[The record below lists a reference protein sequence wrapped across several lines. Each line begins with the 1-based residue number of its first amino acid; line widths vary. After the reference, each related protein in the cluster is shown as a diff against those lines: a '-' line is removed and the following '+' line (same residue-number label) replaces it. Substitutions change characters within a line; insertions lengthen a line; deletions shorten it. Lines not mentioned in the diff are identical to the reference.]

1 MSIRKKILYVI
12 LLVVMAACS
21 TSMFFSF
28 QPKSAAA
35 WTGTKLIT
43 ISSDTTWDNI
53 RLNPDTTYEIKKG
66 VTVTLVGT
74 ITVRGNITITGGTIR
89 TTPDAKG
96 YFDAGYEY
104 TTFTLNDVTIDGEGN
119 EYSDPII
126 KNGNSKTIINLNRCT
141 IKDYKIKKNNGSG
154 IIKLYG
160 SALNITNSTITG
172 CTGGVGMIT
181 TDAGADSVNKIKI
194 TSSNITDNKNRVFS
208 GISMDITIDGGTFE
222 NNDGGLIAVR
232 KAYSTSP
239 MVTINGG
246 TFKNN
251 SAKNGGV
258 ISSNGSTVTING
270 GNFTNNS
277 ATDKGGVIYNSTAES
292 RVYLYGGYF
301 ADNTANGSP
310 NDIYN
315 ADNAAIDLN
324 IGSANVPTRTGYT
337 YGGWKDNNGNIYNKA
352 NHLYSV
358 SGANN
363 GLTVIWNANSYNIN
377 YSGMEGATLSPKPTA
392 HVYGT
397 NTAIANP
404 VKTGYTFNG
413 WKVNGGAA
421 VKNLTLGATD
431 YTNVISLQATWSA
444 NKYTVA
450 FDKQNGTGGST
461 SAAVTFNSAMPAI
474 TVPTRTGYTFGGYYT
489 AKNGGG
495 TQYYTSSGASAKNWN
510 IAANTT
516 LYAKWTAKTYTVTF
530 DKQNGTGGSASVTAT
545 FNGAMPA
552 ITVPTRTGYTFGGY
566 YTAKNGGGTQYY
578 TASGASAKNWN
589 ITANTTLYA
598 KWTANTYTI
607 TYNANKPGR
616 ASASIAGSTAKST
629 HTYDVAKSLTANGYS
644 LVGWT
649 FRGWATSANGAVLYG
664 DEDTVKNLTST
675 ANGTYNLYAVWEANK
690 YTVTFV
696 TEGGSSVSPAEATF
710 DSGLPTIG
718 LPTRAGYMFGGF
730 YTAKNGGGTRYYTA
744 SGASAKNWNI
754 AANTTLYAKWTA
766 NTYTI
771 TYNANKPS
779 RASASIAGSTAK
791 STHTYDVA
799 KSLTAN
805 GYSLVGWTFRGWA
818 TSANGAV
825 LYGDEDTVKN
835 LTSTANGT
843 YNLYA
848 VWEANKYTV
857 TFVTAGGSS
866 VSPVEATFDSG
877 LPTIGLPTR
886 AGYMF
891 DGFYTAKNGGGTQ
904 YYKADGT
911 AETDKYKVAGN
922 LTLFAKWIPVSYTI
936 AFYDGDTFIKKTE
949 NVVYGAEITL
959 PSAEALGLT
968 RKNYNF
974 VGWNLYSDQTWAM
987 YKADTVYTGGFAEEN
1002 GKTVILRAA
1011 WEEKNVYPIYFDA
1024 NGGMGAPATA
1034 MAHEGET
1041 VLLGAGVPV
1050 RQNHTFIGWATD
1062 ASAENAEYLPN
1073 AEFTMDN
1080 SPVTLYAVWK
1090 HNPALTY
1097 NANGGSFASAVA
1109 VTYPAAGAEVTVA
1122 DMPPQL
1128 EGHEFIG
1135 WKIGADGT
1143 VTYCAGEKFTMPDT
1157 DTVLYAVWQK
1167 KTYPVTATVAD
1178 GYSVVGLNDSYKF
1191 GDVALF
1197 TVTGG
1202 SVKVYADGELL
1213 TASET
1218 GKYSFIIDGAT
1229 SVLVVADDGSRF
1241 SVVYNANG
1249 GSGAPVDANIYQADT
1264 SATVSSASPLRLGY
1278 TFLGWTKKPTAST
1291 AELVG
1296 GETVTLADKDLVLYA
1311 VWKANTYTV
1320 KYNAFGGFGSMSADA
1335 FTFDVESVLK
1345 KNAFT
1350 KEGHTFTGW
1359 ALSAN
1364 GNAVYNDCET
1374 VFNLCSEDGG
1384 EITLYAVWKAIV
1396 TNIELVWDETVRDS
1410 FAISYGGTFSS
1421 TGRVTPVKNGYTFGG
1436 YYTGREG
1443 GGEQIFDENLNVV
1456 YANNWDKNEEKITL
1470 YAYWVP
1476 NSETLTAQ
1484 IRELKNANAALTD
1497 DIDALKN
1504 DNLSMSGS
1512 ITALSA
1518 SLETAQNTIDSLGD
1532 TYATDGEL
1540 ASAVAALKKK
1550 IEEAKNALN
1559 AKVNEVQ
1566 TNLDKAVSDLTKTVG
1581 DNKSDIEG
1589 KLAAVKEAYEAA
1601 DAVIDSGIAALQ
1613 TKDGELEESIA
1624 NLKTTSE
1631 KADSDL
1637 KAAIDK
1643 VQTNLDKAVSDLTKT
1658 IGENKTDIEGKL
1670 AAVKEAYEAA
1680 DAVINSGIAA
1690 LQTKDGELEES
1701 IANLKTTSEKADSD
1715 LKAAIDKVQTNLDK
1729 AVNNL
1734 SKTVGENKTD
1744 IEGKLAAVK
1753 EAYEAADAVINSGI
1767 AALQTKDGELEESI
1781 ANLKTSSEK
1790 ADSDLKAAID
1800 KVQTNLDK
1808 AVNDLTKTVGDNK
1821 SDIEGKLAAVKEACE
1836 AADAVINSGIAALQ
1850 TKDGELEE
1858 SIANLKTSSEKADS
1872 DLKAAIDK
1880 VQTNLDKAVNDLTK
1894 TVGDNK
1900 SDIEG
1905 KLAAVKEACEAA
1917 DAVINSG
1924 IAALQ
1929 TKDGELEE
1937 SIANL
1942 KTSSEKADSDL
1953 KAAIDKVQTNLDKA
1967 VNDLTK
1973 TVGDNKSDIEG
1984 KLAAVKEAYEAAD
1997 AVINGNLKVLNVNLE
2012 NEVSML
2018 EKAYKE
2024 ADNALAEAIKKVQA
2038 NLDEAKRQL
2047 ENKDNELSN
2056 DIKIL
2061 RDTTKNM
2068 MIALIVIGGVLLLI
2082 GVSVVVL
2089 FVKRKVG
2096 GSEKS

>member
-89 TTPDAKG
+89 TTPDAEG

-104 TTFTLNDVTIDGEGN
+104 TFTLNDVTIDGEGN
-119 EYSDPII
+119 EYSHPII

-181 TDAGADSVNKIKI
+181 TDAGADAVNKIKI
-194 TSSNITDNKNRVFS
+194 TSSNITDNKSRVFS
-208 GISMDITIDGGTFE
+208 GGSMDITIDGGTFE

-232 KAYSTSP
+232 KLYSTGS

-258 ISSNGSTVTING
+258 ISSSGSTVTING

-315 ADNAAIDLN
+315 GENAAIDLN
-324 IGSANVPTRTGYT
+324 IGSANVPVRTGYT

-352 NHLYSV
+352 NRLYSV

-363 GLTVIWNANSYNIN
+363 GLTVIWNAKSYNIN
-377 YSGMEGATLSPKPTA
+377 YSGMEGATLSPMPTA

-397 NTAIANP
+397 NTAIADP

-444 NKYTVA
+444 NKYTAA

-461 SAAVTFNSAMPAI
+461 SAVVTFNSAMPAI
-474 TVPTRTGYTFGGYYT
+474 TIPTRTGYTFGGYYT

-495 TQYYTSSGASAKNWN
+495 VQYYTSSGASAKNWN

-530 DKQNGTGGSASVTAT
+530 DKQNGTGGSTSVAAT

-566 YTAKNGGGTQYY
+566 YTAKNGGGVQYY
-578 TASGASAKNWN
+578 TSSGASAKNWN
-589 ITANTTLYA
+589 IAANTTLYA
-598 KWTANTYTI
+598 KWTTNTYTI

-649 FRGWATSANGAVLYG
+649 FKGWATSANGAVLYG

-718 LPTRAGYMFGGF
+718 LPTRAGYMFG
-730 YTAKNGGGTRYYTA
+730 
-744 SGASAKNWNI
+744 
-754 AANTTLYAKWTA
+754 
-766 NTYTI
+766 
-771 TYNANKPS
+771 
-779 RASASIAGSTAK
+779 
-791 STHTYDVA
+791 
-799 KSLTAN
+799 
-805 GYSLVGWTFRGWA
+805 
-818 TSANGAV
+818 
-825 LYGDEDTVKN
+825 
-835 LTSTANGT
+835 
-843 YNLYA
+843 
-848 VWEANKYTV
+848 
-857 TFVTAGGSS
+857 
-866 VSPVEATFDSG
+866 
-877 LPTIGLPTR
+877 
-886 AGYMF
+886 
-891 DGFYTAKNGGGTQ
+891 GFYTAKNGGGTQ

-1034 MAHEGET
+1034 MAHEDET

-1050 RQNHTFIGWATD
+1050 RQNHTFIGWAKN
-1062 ASAENAEYLPN
+1062 ASAENAEYLPDG
-1073 AEFTMDN
+1073 EFTMGN

-1122 DMPPQL
+1122 DLSPQL
-1128 EGHEFIG
+1128 DGHEFMG

-1143 VTYCAGEKFTMPDT
+1143 VTYRAGEKFTMPDT

-1191 GDVALF
+1191 GDVAIF

-1249 GSGAPVDANIYQADT
+1249 GSGAPVDTNIYQADT
-1264 SATVSSASPLRLGY
+1264 LATVSSDSPLRLGY
-1278 TFLGWTKKPTAST
+1278 TFLGWAKKPTAST
-1291 AELVG
+1291 AEFVG

-1320 KYNAFGGFGSMSADA
+1320 KYNSFGGFGSMAADT

-1384 EITLYAVWKAIV
+1384 KITLYAVWKATV

-1410 FAISYGGTFSS
+1410 FAINYGDALSS
-1421 TGRVTPVKNGYTFGG
+1421 NGRVTPVKDGYTFGG

-1443 GGEQIFDENLNVV
+1443 GGEQIFDGNLNVV

-1484 IRELKNANAALTD
+1484 IRELKNANAALTG

-1540 ASAVAALKKK
+1540 ASAVAALEKK

-1566 TNLDKAVSDLTKTVG
+1566 TNLDKAVSELTKTVG

-1601 DAVIDSGIAALQ
+1601 DAVINSNITALQ

-1631 KADSDL
+1631 RADSDL

-1643 VQTNLDKAVSDLTKT
+1643 VQTNLDKAVNDLTKT

-1729 AVNNL
+1729 AVSDL
-1734 SKTVGENKTD
+1734 SKTVGDNKSD

-1781 ANLKTSSEK
+1781 ANLKTTSEKADSDLKTAIDKVQTNLDKAVNDLSKTVGDNKSDIEGKLAAVKEAYEAADAVINSGIAALQTKDGELEESIANLKTTSEK

-1821 SDIEGKLAAVKEACE
+1821 SDIEDKLAAVKEAYEAADAVIESGIATLQTKDGELEESIANLKTTSEKADSDLKAAIDKVQTNLDKAVSDLSKTVGDNKSDIEGKLAAVKEAYE

-1858 SIANLKTSSEKADS
+1858 SIANLKTTSEKADS

-1900 SDIEG
+1900 SDIE
-1905 KLAAVKEACEAA
+1905 
-1917 DAVINSG
+1917 D
-1924 IAALQ
+1924 
-1929 TKDGELEE
+1929 
-1937 SIANL
+1937 
-1942 KTSSEKADSDL
+1942 
-1953 KAAIDKVQTNLDKA
+1953 
-1967 VNDLTK
+1967 
-1973 TVGDNKSDIEG
+1973 

-1997 AVINGNLKVLNVNLE
+1997 AVINGNLKMLNVNLE

-2056 DIKIL
+2056 EIKIL
-2061 RDTTKNM
+2061 RDTTKNL
-2068 MIALIVIGGVLLLI
+2068 MIALIVIGGVLLSL

-2089 FVKRKVG
+2089 FIKRKVG

>member
-1 MSIRKKILYVI
+1 MSIRKKTLYVI
-12 LLVVMAACS
+12 LLVVMAACF

-53 RLNPDTTYEIKKG
+53 RLDPDTTYEIKKG
-66 VTVTLVGT
+66 VTVTLVGK

-89 TTPDAKG
+89 TTPEAQG
-96 YFDAGYEY
+96 HFDTGYEH
-104 TTFTLNDVTIDGEGN
+104 TFTLDGVTIDGEGK
-119 EYSDPII
+119 EYARSII
-126 KNGNSKTIINLNRCT
+126 DNGISKTIINLNNCI
-141 IKDYKIKKNNGSG
+141 IKDYKIKKNCADG
-154 IIKLYG
+154 IIELYG

-172 CTGGVGMIT
+172 CTGGALGMILG
-181 TDAGADSVNKIKI
+181 DAGAGSVNKVKI
-194 TSSNITDNKNRVFS
+194 TSSNITDNKKVVFS
-208 GISMDITIDGGTFE
+208 GGSMDITIDGGTFE
-222 NNDGGLIAVR
+222 NNDGSLIAVR
-232 KAYSTSP
+232 KLYSTGS

-258 ISSNGSTVTING
+258 ISSGGSTVTING

-315 ADNAAIDLN
+315 GENATIDLN
-324 IGSANVPTRTGYT
+324 IGSANVPARTGYT

-352 NHLYSV
+352 NKLYSV

-363 GLTVIWNANSYNIN
+363 GLTVIWNANSYTIN
-377 YSGMEGATLSPKPTA
+377 YSGMEGATLSPMPTA

-397 NTAIANP
+397 NTAIADP
-404 VKTGYTFNG
+404 VKTGDTFNG

-444 NKYTVA
+444 NKYTA
-450 FDKQNGTGGST
+450 TFDKQNGTGGST
-461 SAAVTFNSAMPAI
+461 SAVVTFNS
-474 TVPTRTGYTFGGYYT
+474 
-489 AKNGGG
+489 
-495 TQYYTSSGASAKNWN
+495 
-510 IAANTT
+510 
-516 LYAKWTAKTYTVTF
+516 
-530 DKQNGTGGSASVTAT
+530 
-545 FNGAMPA
+545 AMPA

-589 ITANTTLYA
+589 IAANTTLYA
-598 KWTANTYTI
+598 KWTTNTYTI

-629 HTYDVAKSLTANGYS
+629 HTYDAAKSLTANGYS

-649 FRGWATSANGAVLYG
+649 FKGWATSANGAV
-664 DEDTVKNLTST
+664 V
-675 ANGTYNLYAVWEANK
+675 
-690 YTVTFV
+690 
-696 TEGGSSVSPAEATF
+696 
-710 DSGLPTIG
+710 
-718 LPTRAGYMFGGF
+718 
-730 YTAKNGGGTRYYTA
+730 
-744 SGASAKNWNI
+744 
-754 AANTTLYAKWTA
+754 
-766 NTYTI
+766 
-771 TYNANKPS
+771 
-779 RASASIAGSTAK
+779 
-791 STHTYDVA
+791 
-799 KSLTAN
+799 
-805 GYSLVGWTFRGWA
+805 
-818 TSANGAV
+818 
-825 LYGDEDTVKN
+825 YGDEDTVKN

-857 TFVTAGGSS
+857 TFVTAGGSG

-877 LPTIGLPTR
+877 LPTVGLPVR
-886 AGYMF
+886 AGYVF
-891 DGFYTAKNGGGTQ
+891 GGFYTAKNGGGTQ

-911 AETDKYKVAGN
+911 PEKDKYTVDGN
-922 LTLFAKWIPVSYTI
+922 LTLFAKWTPVSYTI

-959 PSAEALGLT
+959 PSAETLGLT

-1062 ASAENAEYLPN
+1062 ASAENAEYLPDG
-1073 AEFTMDN
+1073 EFTMGN

-1109 VTYPAAGAEVTVA
+1109 VTYPAAGAQVTVA
-1122 DMPPQL
+1122 DLSPQL

-1143 VTYCAGEKFTMPDT
+1143 VTYRAGEKFTMPDT

-1167 KTYPVTATVAD
+1167 RTYPVTATVAD

-1191 GDVALF
+1191 GDVAIF

-1229 SVLVVADDGSRF
+1229 SVLVVVDDGSRF

-1249 GSGAPVDANIYQADT
+1249 GSGAPVDANIYQANT
-1264 SATVSSASPLRLGY
+1264 SATVSSDSPLRPGY
-1278 TFLGWTKKPTAST
+1278 TFLGWTKKQTSSA

-1320 KYNAFGGFGSMSADA
+1320 KYNSFGGFGSMAADA

-1374 VFNLCSEDGG
+1374 VFNLCAEDGG
-1384 EITLYAVWKAIV
+1384 EITLYAVWKATV

-1410 FAISYGGTFSS
+1410 FAINYGDALSS
-1421 TGRVTPVKNGYTFGG
+1421 NGRVTPVKDGYTFGG
-1436 YYTGREG
+1436 YYTEREG
-1443 GGEQIFDENLNVV
+1443 GGEQIFDGNLNAV

-1484 IRELKNANAALTD
+1484 IQELKNANAALTSG
-1497 DIDALKN
+1497 IDALKSE
-1504 DNLSMSGS
+1504 NLSMSGS

-1540 ASAVAALKKK
+1540 ASAVAALEKK
-1550 IEEAKNALN
+1550 IEEAKSELN
-1559 AKVNEVQ
+1559 AKINEVQ
-1566 TNLDKAVSDLTKTVG
+1566 TNLENAVSTLNTSIAAKADSTALSQAIEDLT
-1581 DNKSDIEG
+1581 N
-1589 KLAAVKEAYEAA
+1589 AYEAA
-1601 DAVIDSGIAALQ
+1601 NAVINSSITALQ
-1613 TKDGELEESIA
+1613 SKDGELEESIA

-1680 DAVINSGIAA
+1680 DAVIN
-1690 LQTKDGELEES
+1690 
-1701 IANLKTTSEKADSD
+1701 
-1715 LKAAIDKVQTNLDK
+1715 
-1729 AVNNL
+1729 
-1734 SKTVGENKTD
+1734 
-1744 IEGKLAAVK
+1744 
-1753 EAYEAADAVINSGI
+1753 
-1767 AALQTKDGELEESI
+1767 
-1781 ANLKTSSEK
+1781 
-1790 ADSDLKAAID
+1790 
-1800 KVQTNLDK
+1800 
-1808 AVNDLTKTVGDNK
+1808 
-1821 SDIEGKLAAVKEACE
+1821 
-1836 AADAVINSGIAALQ
+1836 
-1850 TKDGELEE
+1850 
-1858 SIANLKTSSEKADS
+1858 
-1872 DLKAAIDK
+1872 
-1880 VQTNLDKAVNDLTK
+1880 
-1894 TVGDNK
+1894 
-1900 SDIEG
+1900 
-1905 KLAAVKEACEAA
+1905 
-1917 DAVINSG
+1917 
-1924 IAALQ
+1924 
-1929 TKDGELEE
+1929 
-1937 SIANL
+1937 
-1942 KTSSEKADSDL
+1942 
-1953 KAAIDKVQTNLDKA
+1953 
-1967 VNDLTK
+1967 
-1973 TVGDNKSDIEG
+1973 
-1984 KLAAVKEAYEAAD
+1984 
-1997 AVINGNLKVLNVNLE
+1997 GNLKMLNVNLE

-2056 DIKIL
+2056 EIKIL
-2061 RDTTKNM
+2061 RDTTKNL
-2068 MIALIVIGGVLLLI
+2068 MIVLIVIGVFLLSL
-2082 GVSVVVL
+2082 GVSVAVL
-2089 FVKRKVG
+2089 FLKRKV
-2096 GSEKS
+2096 KP

>member
-1 MSIRKKILYVI
+1 MSIRKKTLYVI
-12 LLVVMAACS
+12 LLVVMAACF
-21 TSMFFSF
+21 TSMFFIF

-53 RLNPDTTYEIKKG
+53 RLDPDTTYEIKKG

-172 CTGGVGMIT
+172 CTGGGGMIQ

-258 ISSNGSTVTING
+258 ISSSGSTVTING

-277 ATDKGGVIYNSTAES
+277 ATDKGGVIYNATAES

-301 ADNTANGSP
+301 ADNTVNGSP

-324 IGSANVPTRTGYT
+324 IGTANVPARTGYT

-461 SAAVTFNSAMPAI
+461 SAAATFNS
-474 TVPTRTGYTFGGYYT
+474 
-489 AKNGGG
+489 
-495 TQYYTSSGASAKNWN
+495 
-510 IAANTT
+510 
-516 LYAKWTAKTYTVTF
+516 
-530 DKQNGTGGSASVTAT
+530 
-545 FNGAMPA
+545 AMPA

-649 FRGWATSANGAVLYG
+649 FKGWATSANGSVLYG
-664 DEDTVKNLTST
+664 DKDTVKNLTST

-696 TEGGSSVSPAEATF
+696 TEGGSSVSPVEATF

-718 LPTRAGYMFGGF
+718 LPTRAGYMFG
-730 YTAKNGGGTRYYTA
+730 
-744 SGASAKNWNI
+744 
-754 AANTTLYAKWTA
+754 
-766 NTYTI
+766 
-771 TYNANKPS
+771 
-779 RASASIAGSTAK
+779 
-791 STHTYDVA
+791 
-799 KSLTAN
+799 
-805 GYSLVGWTFRGWA
+805 
-818 TSANGAV
+818 
-825 LYGDEDTVKN
+825 
-835 LTSTANGT
+835 
-843 YNLYA
+843 
-848 VWEANKYTV
+848 
-857 TFVTAGGSS
+857 
-866 VSPVEATFDSG
+866 
-877 LPTIGLPTR
+877 
-886 AGYMF
+886 
-891 DGFYTAKNGGGTQ
+891 GFYTAKNGGGTQ

-959 PSAEALGLT
+959 PSAETLGLT

-987 YKADTVYTGGFAEEN
+987 YKADTVYTSGFAEEN

-1024 NGGMGAPATA
+1024 NGGIGAPATV
-1034 MAHEGET
+1034 MAHEDET
-1041 VLLGAGVPV
+1041 VLLGAGVPA

-1062 ASAENAEYLPN
+1062 ASAENAEYLPDE
-1073 AEFTMDN
+1073 EFTMDN

-1097 NANGGSFASAVA
+1097 NANGGSFASAVT

-1122 DMPPQL
+1122 DLSPQL
-1128 EGHEFIG
+1128 DGHEFMG
-1135 WKIGADGT
+1135 WKIGAGGT
-1143 VTYCAGEKFTMPDT
+1143 VTYSAGEKFTMPDT

-1167 KTYPVTATVAD
+1167 RTYPITATVAD

-1191 GDVALF
+1191 GDVAIF

-1202 SVKVYADGELL
+1202 SVKVYADGKLL

-1229 SVLVVADDGSRF
+1229 SVLVVAGDGSHF

-1249 GSGAPVDANIYQADT
+1249 GSGAPVDANIYQSDT
-1264 SATVSSASPLRLGY
+1264 SATVSSSSPLRLGY
-1278 TFLGWTKKPTAST
+1278 TFLGWAKKPTAST

-1320 KYNAFGGFGSMSADA
+1320 KYNAFGGFGSMAADT
-1335 FTFDVESVLK
+1335 FTFDAESVLK

-1374 VFNLCSEDGG
+1374 VFNLCAEDGG
-1384 EITLYAVWKAIV
+1384 EITLYAVWKATV

-1410 FAISYGGTFSS
+1410 FAVNYGDALSS
-1421 TGRVTPVKNGYTFGG
+1421 TGRVTPVKDGYTFGG
-1436 YYTGREG
+1436 YYTGRDG

-1484 IRELKNANAALTD
+1484 IRELKNANAALTG
-1497 DIDALKN
+1497 DIDALKS
-1504 DNLSMSGS
+1504 DNLSVSGS

-1518 SLETAQNTIDSLGD
+1518 SLETAQNAINSLDD

-1540 ASAVAALKKK
+1540 ASAVAALEKK

-1566 TNLDKAVSDLTKTVG
+1566 TNLDKAVNDLSKTVG

-1601 DAVIDSGIAALQ
+1601 DAVIESGISALQ

-1624 NLKTTSE
+1624 NLKTLSE

-1637 KAAIDK
+1637 K
-1643 VQTNLDKAVSDLTKT
+1643 T
-1658 IGENKTDIEGKL
+1658 
-1670 AAVKEAYEAA
+1670 
-1680 DAVINSGIAA
+1680 
-1690 LQTKDGELEES
+1690 
-1701 IANLKTTSEKADSD
+1701 
-1715 LKAAIDKVQTNLDK
+1715 
-1729 AVNNL
+1729 
-1734 SKTVGENKTD
+1734 
-1744 IEGKLAAVK
+1744 
-1753 EAYEAADAVINSGI
+1753 
-1767 AALQTKDGELEESI
+1767 
-1781 ANLKTSSEK
+1781 
-1790 ADSDLKAAID
+1790 AID

-1821 SDIEGKLAAVKEACE
+1821 SDIEGKLAAVKEAYE
-1836 AADAVINSGIAALQ
+1836 AADAVIESGI
-1850 TKDGELEE
+1850 T
-1858 SIANLKTSSEKADS
+1858 
-1872 DLKAAIDK
+1872 
-1880 VQTNLDKAVNDLTK
+1880 
-1894 TVGDNK
+1894 
-1900 SDIEG
+1900 
-1905 KLAAVKEACEAA
+1905 
-1917 DAVINSG
+1917 
-1924 IAALQ
+1924 ALQ

-1997 AVINGNLKVLNVNLE
+1997 AVIESGITALQTKDGELEKSIANLKTTSEKADSDLKTAIDKVQTNLDKAVNDLTKTVGDNKSDIEGKLAAVKEAYEAADAVIDSGITALKTKDGELEESIANLKTTSEKADSDLKTAIDKVQTNLDKAVNDLTKTVGDNKSDIEGKLAAVKEAYEAADAVIESGITALQTKDGELEESIANLKTSSEKADSDLKTAIDKVQTNLDKAVNDLTKTVGDNKSDIEGKLAAVKEAYEAADAVIESGITALQTKDGELEESIANLKTSSEKADSDLKTAIDKVQTNLDKAVNDLTKTVGDNKSDIEGKLAAVKEAYEAADAVINGNLKMLNVNLE
-2012 NEVSML
+2012 NEISML

-2061 RDTTKNM
+2061 RDTTKNL
-2068 MIALIVIGGVLLLI
+2068 MIALIVIGGVLLSL

-2089 FVKRKVG
+2089 FIKRKVG

>member
-1 MSIRKKILYVI
+1 MSIRKKTLYVI
-12 LLVVMAACS
+12 LLVVMAACF
-21 TSMFFSF
+21 TSMFFIF

-53 RLNPDTTYEIKKG
+53 RLDPDTTYEIKKG

-172 CTGGVGMIT
+172 CTGGGGMIQ

-258 ISSNGSTVTING
+258 ISSSGSTVTING

-277 ATDKGGVIYNSTAES
+277 ATDKGGVIYNATAES

-301 ADNTANGSP
+301 ADNTVNGSP

-324 IGSANVPTRTGYT
+324 IGTANVPARTGYT

-444 NKYTVA
+444 NK
-450 FDKQNGTGGST
+450 
-461 SAAVTFNSAMPAI
+461 
-474 TVPTRTGYTFGGYYT
+474 
-489 AKNGGG
+489 
-495 TQYYTSSGASAKNWN
+495 
-510 IAANTT
+510 
-516 LYAKWTAKTYTVTF
+516 YTVTF

-649 FRGWATSANGAVLYG
+649 FKGWATSANGSVLYG
-664 DEDTVKNLTST
+664 DKDTVKNLTST

-696 TEGGSSVSPAEATF
+696 TEGGSSVSPVEATF

-718 LPTRAGYMFGGF
+718 LPTRAGYMFG
-730 YTAKNGGGTRYYTA
+730 
-744 SGASAKNWNI
+744 
-754 AANTTLYAKWTA
+754 
-766 NTYTI
+766 
-771 TYNANKPS
+771 
-779 RASASIAGSTAK
+779 
-791 STHTYDVA
+791 
-799 KSLTAN
+799 
-805 GYSLVGWTFRGWA
+805 
-818 TSANGAV
+818 
-825 LYGDEDTVKN
+825 
-835 LTSTANGT
+835 
-843 YNLYA
+843 
-848 VWEANKYTV
+848 
-857 TFVTAGGSS
+857 
-866 VSPVEATFDSG
+866 
-877 LPTIGLPTR
+877 
-886 AGYMF
+886 
-891 DGFYTAKNGGGTQ
+891 GFYTAKNGGGTQ

-959 PSAEALGLT
+959 PSAETLGLT

-987 YKADTVYTGGFAEEN
+987 YKADTVYTSGFAEEN

-1024 NGGMGAPATA
+1024 NGGIGAPATV
-1034 MAHEGET
+1034 MAHEDET
-1041 VLLGAGVPV
+1041 VLLGAGVPA

-1062 ASAENAEYLPN
+1062 ASAENAEYLPDE
-1073 AEFTMDN
+1073 EFTMDN

-1097 NANGGSFASAVA
+1097 NANGGSFASAVT

-1122 DMPPQL
+1122 DLSPQL
-1128 EGHEFIG
+1128 DGHEFMG
-1135 WKIGADGT
+1135 WKIGAGGT
-1143 VTYCAGEKFTMPDT
+1143 VTYSAGEKFTMPDT

-1167 KTYPVTATVAD
+1167 RTYPITATVAD

-1191 GDVALF
+1191 GDVAIF

-1202 SVKVYADGELL
+1202 SVKVYADGKLL

-1229 SVLVVADDGSRF
+1229 SVLVVAGDGSHF

-1249 GSGAPVDANIYQADT
+1249 GSGAPVDANIYQSDT
-1264 SATVSSASPLRLGY
+1264 SATVSSSSPLRLGY
-1278 TFLGWTKKPTAST
+1278 TFLGWAKKPTAST

-1320 KYNAFGGFGSMSADA
+1320 KYNAFGGFGSMAADT
-1335 FTFDVESVLK
+1335 FTFDAESVLK

-1374 VFNLCSEDGG
+1374 VFNLCAEDGG
-1384 EITLYAVWKAIV
+1384 EITLYAVWKATV

-1410 FAISYGGTFSS
+1410 FAVNYGDALSS
-1421 TGRVTPVKNGYTFGG
+1421 TGRVTPVKDGYTFGG
-1436 YYTGREG
+1436 YYTGRDG

-1484 IRELKNANAALTD
+1484 IRELKNANAALTG
-1497 DIDALKN
+1497 DIDALKS
-1504 DNLSMSGS
+1504 DNLSVSGS

-1518 SLETAQNTIDSLGD
+1518 SLETAQNAINSLDD

-1540 ASAVAALKKK
+1540 ASAVAALEKK

-1566 TNLDKAVSDLTKTVG
+1566 TNLDKAVNDLSKTVG

-1601 DAVIDSGIAALQ
+1601 DAVIESGI
-1613 TKDGELEESIA
+1613 T
-1624 NLKTTSE
+1624 
-1631 KADSDL
+1631 
-1637 KAAIDK
+1637 
-1643 VQTNLDKAVSDLTKT
+1643 
-1658 IGENKTDIEGKL
+1658 
-1670 AAVKEAYEAA
+1670 
-1680 DAVINSGIAA
+1680 
-1690 LQTKDGELEES
+1690 
-1701 IANLKTTSEKADSD
+1701 
-1715 LKAAIDKVQTNLDK
+1715 
-1729 AVNNL
+1729 
-1734 SKTVGENKTD
+1734 
-1744 IEGKLAAVK
+1744 
-1753 EAYEAADAVINSGI
+1753 
-1767 AALQTKDGELEESI
+1767 ALQTKDGELEESI

-1790 ADSDLKAAID
+1790 ADSDLK
-1800 KVQTNLDK
+1800 T
-1808 AVNDLTKTVGDNK
+1808 
-1821 SDIEGKLAAVKEACE
+1821 
-1836 AADAVINSGIAALQ
+1836 
-1850 TKDGELEE
+1850 
-1858 SIANLKTSSEKADS
+1858 
-1872 DLKAAIDK
+1872 
-1880 VQTNLDKAVNDLTK
+1880 
-1894 TVGDNK
+1894 
-1900 SDIEG
+1900 
-1905 KLAAVKEACEAA
+1905 
-1917 DAVINSG
+1917 
-1924 IAALQ
+1924 
-1929 TKDGELEE
+1929 
-1937 SIANL
+1937 
-1942 KTSSEKADSDL
+1942 
-1953 KAAIDKVQTNLDKA
+1953 AIDKVQTNLDKA

-1997 AVINGNLKVLNVNLE
+1997 AVINGNLKMLNVNLE
-2012 NEVSML
+2012 NEISML

-2061 RDTTKNM
+2061 RDTTKNL
-2068 MIALIVIGGVLLLI
+2068 MIALIVIGGVLLSL

-2089 FVKRKVG
+2089 FIKRKVG

>member
-172 CTGGVGMIT
+172 CTGGVGMIM

-258 ISSNGSTVTING
+258 ISSSGSTVTING

-324 IGSANVPTRTGYT
+324 IGSANVPVRTGYT

-352 NHLYSV
+352 NRLYSV

-363 GLTVIWNANSYNIN
+363 GLTVIWNAKSYNID
-377 YSGMEGATLSPKPTA
+377 YSGMEGATLSPMPTA

-397 NTAIANP
+397 NTAIADP
-404 VKTGYTFNG
+404 VKTGYTFKG

-444 NKYTVA
+444 NKYTAA
-450 FDKQNGTGGST
+450 FDKQNGTGGSN
-461 SAAVTFNSAMPAI
+461 SAVVTFNSAMPEI
-474 TVPTRTGYTFGGYYT
+474 TIPTRTGYTFGGYYT

-495 TQYYTSSGASAKNWN
+495 TQYYTSSGTSAKNWN

-516 LYAKWTAKTYTVTF
+516 LYAKWTT
-530 DKQNGTGGSASVTAT
+530 
-545 FNGAMPA
+545 
-552 ITVPTRTGYTFGGY
+552 
-566 YTAKNGGGTQYY
+566 
-578 TASGASAKNWN
+578 
-589 ITANTTLYA
+589 
-598 KWTANTYTI
+598 NTYTI

-649 FRGWATSANGAVLYG
+649 FKGWATSANGAVLYG
-664 DEDTVKNLTST
+664 DKDTVKNLTST

-696 TEGGSSVSPAEATF
+696 TEGGSSVSPVEATF

-730 YTAKNGGGTRYYTA
+730 YTAKNGGG
-744 SGASAKNWNI
+744 
-754 AANTTLYAKWTA
+754 
-766 NTYTI
+766 
-771 TYNANKPS
+771 
-779 RASASIAGSTAK
+779 
-791 STHTYDVA
+791 
-799 KSLTAN
+799 
-805 GYSLVGWTFRGWA
+805 
-818 TSANGAV
+818 
-825 LYGDEDTVKN
+825 
-835 LTSTANGT
+835 
-843 YNLYA
+843 
-848 VWEANKYTV
+848 
-857 TFVTAGGSS
+857 
-866 VSPVEATFDSG
+866 
-877 LPTIGLPTR
+877 
-886 AGYMF
+886 M
-891 DGFYTAKNGGGTQ
+891 Q

-959 PSAEALGLT
+959 PSAETLGLT

-1011 WEEKNVYPIYFDA
+1011 WEEKNIYPIYFDA

-1050 RQNHTFIGWATD
+1050 RQNHTFIGWAKN
-1062 ASAENAEYLPN
+1062 ASAENAEYLPDG
-1073 AEFTMDN
+1073 EFTMGN

-1122 DMPPQL
+1122 DLSPQL

-1143 VTYCAGEKFTMPDT
+1143 VTYRAGEKFTMPDT

-1167 KTYPVTATVAD
+1167 RTYSVTATVAD

-1191 GDVALF
+1191 GDVAIF

-1229 SVLVVADDGSRF
+1229 SVLVIADDGSRF

-1249 GSGAPVDANIYQADT
+1249 GSGAPVDVNIYQADT
-1264 SATVSSASPLRLGY
+1264 SATVSSDLPLRLGY
-1278 TFLGWTKKPTAST
+1278 TFLGWAKKPTAST
-1291 AELVG
+1291 AEFVG
-1296 GETVTLADKDLVLYA
+1296 GETVTLADKDLVFYA

-1320 KYNAFGGFGSMSADA
+1320 KYNSFGGFGSMAADT

-1384 EITLYAVWKAIV
+1384 EITLYAVWKATV

-1410 FAISYGGTFSS
+1410 FAINYGDALSS
-1421 TGRVTPVKNGYTFGG
+1421 NGRVTPVKEGYTFGG

-1443 GGEQIFDENLNVV
+1443 GGEQIFDGNLNVV

-1476 NSETLTAQ
+1476 NSETLTAKIQ
-1484 IRELKNANAALTD
+1484 ELKNANAALTG
-1497 DIDALKN
+1497 DIDALKS

-1540 ASAVAALKKK
+1540 ASAVAALEKK

-1566 TNLDKAVSDLTKTVG
+1566 TNLDKAVNDLTKTIG

-1601 DAVIDSGIAALQ
+1601 DAVIDSNIAALQ

-1637 KAAIDK
+1637 KTAIDK
-1643 VQTNLDKAVSDLTKT
+1643 VQTNLDKAVSDL
-1658 IGENKTDIEGKL
+1658 
-1670 AAVKEAYEAA
+1670 
-1680 DAVINSGIAA
+1680 
-1690 LQTKDGELEES
+1690 
-1701 IANLKTTSEKADSD
+1701 
-1715 LKAAIDKVQTNLDK
+1715 
-1729 AVNNL
+1729 
-1734 SKTVGENKTD
+1734 SKTVGDNKND

-1821 SDIEGKLAAVKEACE
+1821 SDIEGKLAAVKEA
-1836 AADAVINSGIAALQ
+1836 
-1850 TKDGELEE
+1850 
-1858 SIANLKTSSEKADS
+1858 
-1872 DLKAAIDK
+1872 
-1880 VQTNLDKAVNDLTK
+1880 
-1894 TVGDNK
+1894 
-1900 SDIEG
+1900 
-1905 KLAAVKEACEAA
+1905 
-1917 DAVINSG
+1917 
-1924 IAALQ
+1924 
-1929 TKDGELEE
+1929 
-1937 SIANL
+1937 
-1942 KTSSEKADSDL
+1942 
-1953 KAAIDKVQTNLDKA
+1953 
-1967 VNDLTK
+1967 
-1973 TVGDNKSDIEG
+1973 
-1984 KLAAVKEAYEAAD
+1984 YEAAD
-1997 AVINGNLKVLNVNLE
+1997 AVINGNLKMLNVNLE

-2056 DIKIL
+2056 EIKIL
-2061 RDTTKNM
+2061 RDTTKNL
-2068 MIALIVIGGVLLLI
+2068 MIALIVIGGVLLSL

-2089 FVKRKVG
+2089 FIKRKVG

>member
-1 MSIRKKILYVI
+1 MSIRKKTLYVI
-12 LLVVMAACS
+12 LLVVMAACF

-53 RLNPDTTYEIKKG
+53 RLDPDTTYEIKKG
-66 VTVTLVGT
+66 VTVTLVGK

-89 TTPDAKG
+89 TTPAAKG
-96 YFDAGYEY
+96 YFDTGYEY
-104 TTFTLNDVTIDGEGN
+104 TFTLNDVTIDGEGN
-119 EYSDPII
+119 EYSGPII
-126 KNGNSKTIINLNRCT
+126 DNGNPKTIINLNRCT
-141 IKDYKIKKNNGSG
+141 IKDYKIKKNYRDG
-154 IIKLYG
+154 IIELYG

-172 CTGGVGMIT
+172 CTGGALGMILG
-181 TDAGADSVNKIKI
+181 DAGAGSVNKVKI
-194 TSSNITDNKNRVFS
+194 TSSNITDNKKVVFS
-208 GISMDITIDGGTFE
+208 GGSMDITIDGGTFE
-222 NNDGGLIAVR
+222 NNDGSLIAVR
-232 KAYSTSP
+232 KLYSTGS

-258 ISSNGSTVTING
+258 ISSGGSTVTING
-270 GNFTNNS
+270 GTFTNNS

-315 ADNAAIDLN
+315 GENATIDLN
-324 IGSANVPTRTGYT
+324 IGSANVPARTGYT

-352 NHLYSV
+352 NRLYSV

-377 YSGMEGATLSPKPTA
+377 YSGMEGATLSPMPTA

-397 NTAIANP
+397 NTVIADP

-444 NKYTVA
+444 NKYTA
-450 FDKQNGTGGST
+450 TFDKQNGTGGST
-461 SAAVTFNSAMPAI
+461 SAVVTFNSAMPAI

-516 LYAKWTAKTYTVTF
+516 LYAKWTA
-530 DKQNGTGGSASVTAT
+530 NA
-545 FNGAMPA
+545 
-552 ITVPTRTGYTFGGY
+552 
-566 YTAKNGGGTQYY
+566 
-578 TASGASAKNWN
+578 
-589 ITANTTLYA
+589 
-598 KWTANTYTI
+598 YTI

-629 HTYDVAKSLTANGYS
+629 HTYDAAKSLTANGYS

-649 FRGWATSANGAVLYG
+649 F
-664 DEDTVKNLTST
+664 K
-675 ANGTYNLYAVWEANK
+675 
-690 YTVTFV
+690 
-696 TEGGSSVSPAEATF
+696 
-710 DSGLPTIG
+710 
-718 LPTRAGYMFGGF
+718 
-730 YTAKNGGGTRYYTA
+730 
-744 SGASAKNWNI
+744 
-754 AANTTLYAKWTA
+754 
-766 NTYTI
+766 
-771 TYNANKPS
+771 
-779 RASASIAGSTAK
+779 
-791 STHTYDVA
+791 
-799 KSLTAN
+799 
-805 GYSLVGWTFRGWA
+805 GWA

-857 TFVTAGGSS
+857 TFVTAGGSG

-891 DGFYTAKNGGGTQ
+891 GGFYTAKNGGGTQ

-959 PSAEALGLT
+959 PSAETLGLT

-1062 ASAENAEYLPN
+1062 ASAENAEYLPDG
-1073 AEFTMDN
+1073 EFTMGN

-1109 VTYPAAGAEVTVA
+1109 VTYPAAGAQVTVA
-1122 DMPPQL
+1122 DLSPQL

-1143 VTYCAGEKFTMPDT
+1143 VTYCAGEKITMPDT

-1167 KTYPVTATVAD
+1167 ETYPVTATVAD
-1178 GYSVVGLNDSYKF
+1178 GYSVVGLNASYKF
-1191 GDVALF
+1191 GEVAIF

-1213 TASET
+1213 TASKT
-1218 GKYSFIIDGAT
+1218 GKYSFVIDGAT

-1249 GSGAPVDANIYQADT
+1249 GSGAPVDTNIYQADT
-1264 SATVSSASPLRLGY
+1264 STTVSSDSPLRLGY

-1291 AELVG
+1291 AEFVG

-1320 KYNAFGGFGSMSADA
+1320 KYNSFGGFGSMAADA

-1374 VFNLCSEDGG
+1374 VFNLCAEDGG
-1384 EITLYAVWKAIV
+1384 EITLYAVWKATV

-1410 FAISYGGTFSS
+1410 FAINYGDALSS
-1421 TGRVTPVKNGYTFGG
+1421 NGRVTPVKDGYTFGG

-1443 GGEQIFDENLNVV
+1443 GGEQIFDGNLNVV

-1484 IRELKNANAALTD
+1484 IRELKKANAALTG

-1540 ASAVAALKKK
+1540 ASAVAALEKK

-1566 TNLDKAVSDLTKTVG
+1566 TNLDKAVSDLSKTVG

-1601 DAVIDSGIAALQ
+1601 DTVIDSSIAALQ

-1643 VQTNLDKAVSDLTKT
+1643 VQTNLD
-1658 IGENKTDIEGKL
+1658 N
-1670 AAVKEAYEAA
+1670 
-1680 DAVINSGIAA
+1680 
-1690 LQTKDGELEES
+1690 
-1701 IANLKTTSEKADSD
+1701 
-1715 LKAAIDKVQTNLDK
+1715 
-1729 AVNNL
+1729 
-1734 SKTVGENKTD
+1734 
-1744 IEGKLAAVK
+1744 
-1753 EAYEAADAVINSGI
+1753 
-1767 AALQTKDGELEESI
+1767 
-1781 ANLKTSSEK
+1781 
-1790 ADSDLKAAID
+1790 
-1800 KVQTNLDK
+1800 
-1808 AVNDLTKTVGDNK
+1808 
-1821 SDIEGKLAAVKEACE
+1821 
-1836 AADAVINSGIAALQ
+1836 
-1850 TKDGELEE
+1850 
-1858 SIANLKTSSEKADS
+1858 
-1872 DLKAAIDK
+1872 
-1880 VQTNLDKAVNDLTK
+1880 
-1894 TVGDNK
+1894 
-1900 SDIEG
+1900 
-1905 KLAAVKEACEAA
+1905 
-1917 DAVINSG
+1917 
-1924 IAALQ
+1924 
-1929 TKDGELEE
+1929 
-1937 SIANL
+1937 
-1942 KTSSEKADSDL
+1942 
-1953 KAAIDKVQTNLDKA
+1953 A

-1997 AVINGNLKVLNVNLE
+1997 AVINGNLKMLNVNLE

-2056 DIKIL
+2056 EIKIL
-2061 RDTTKNM
+2061 RDTTKNL
-2068 MIALIVIGGVLLLI
+2068 MIALIAIGGVLLLL
-2082 GVSVVVL
+2082 GVSVDRL
-2089 FVKRKVG
+2089 L
-2096 GSEKS
+2096 SPQP